1 MSPVCKPYTKKM
13 TKRKMP
19 PSQAAQ
25 IGENSE
31 KRRGAKC
38 KNPTSLKGAV
48 ITPQKGISTSLKG
61 AAAHSIKTKDNGR
74 TMT

>member
-25 IGENSE
+25 IGENNE
-31 KRRGAKC
+31 KG
-38 KNPTSLKGAV
+38 LE
-48 ITPQKGISTSLKG
+48 
-61 AAAHSIKTKDNGR
+61 
-74 TMT
+74 

>member
-31 KRRGAKC
+31 KGLERSVKIQR
-38 KNPTSLKGAV
+38 
-48 ITPQKGISTSLKG
+48 
-61 AAAHSIKTKDNGR
+61 H
-74 TMT
+74 